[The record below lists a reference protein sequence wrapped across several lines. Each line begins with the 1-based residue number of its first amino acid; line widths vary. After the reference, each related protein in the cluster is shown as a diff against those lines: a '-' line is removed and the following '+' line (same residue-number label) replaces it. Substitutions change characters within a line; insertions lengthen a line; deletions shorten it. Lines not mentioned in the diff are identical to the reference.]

1 MITQDLAAAQILFIL
16 ASDNAAQLKD
26 LARDLQQSKYRYY
39 FAPHTDRTNLLQ
51 SVKQQIAANNARI
64 PAVLVIN
71 YDFAGNDCESLVEL
85 VHITGKSAAIE
96 CLVTQPPKHEVT
108 RERLVNLGA
117 RLFDGEGSRTM
128 AELTLH

>member
-26 LARDLQQSKYRYY
+26 LARDLQHSKYRYY
-39 FAPHTDRTNLLQ
+39 FAPHTDKINLLEA
-51 SVKQQIAANNARI
+51 VKRQIAANSARI

-71 YDFAGNDCESLVEL
+71 YEFAGNDCESLIEL
-85 VHITGKSAAIE
+85 VHITSKSAAIE
-96 CLVTQPPKHEVT
+96 CLVTQPPKHKT
-108 RERLVNLGA
+108 ARERLVNLGA
-117 RLFDGEGSRTM
+117 RLFDGEGSLTM